1 MKKFTEMLPV
11 VLLAS
16 AFSVSAYADTSDV
29 KTQSIVEVKKQ
40 GDHCVD
46 DPNCMNRYHY
56 AIPPVAHAKP
66 GQ

>member
-11 VLLAS
+11 VLVAS

-46 DPNCMNRYHY
+46 W
-56 AIPPVAHAKP
+56 K
-66 GQ
+66 